1 MNAASIP
8 SFSLRARWTSSA
20 PRAARYSS
28 IDSSRSA
35 TAIPTWWIPMI
46 TSVSVPSLTGLPAQ
60 LPRFHLRL
68 QLDRRPVPLV
78 ASRLEHVQAGVIRD
92 VEPAE
97 VAEPEWAHR
106 PVETLLDRDVDV
118 LEAGHAGVKQAL
130 RLLGG
135 GVQDA
140 VAAQT
145 ADLLFDQDR
154 SPRHSAG
161 HRHPPPS
168 PLIP

>member
-1 MNAASIP
+1 MKAASIP

-46 TSVSVPSLTGLPAQ
+46 TSVSVPALTGLPAQ

-78 ASRLEHVQAGVIRD
+78 ASRLEHVQAG
-92 VEPAE
+92 A
-97 VAEPEWAHR
+97 
-106 PVETLLDRDVDV
+106 
-118 LEAGHAGVKQAL
+118 
-130 RLLGG
+130 
-135 GVQDA
+135 
-140 VAAQT
+140 
-145 ADLLFDQDR
+145 R
-154 SPRHSAG
+154 SEEHTSELQ
-161 HRHPPPS
+161 S
-168 PLIP
+168 PDH

>member
-1 MNAASIP
+1 MKAASIP

-46 TSVSVPSLTGLPAQ
+46 TSVSVPALTGLPAQ

-78 ASRLEHVQAGVIRD
+78 ASRLEHLQAGVVRG

-97 VAEPEWAHR
+97 VAEPERSHR
-106 PVETLLDRDVDV
+106 PVETLLHRDVHV
-118 LEAGHAGVKQAL
+118 PETRPARVQQGIRHP
-130 RLLGG
+130 GG
-135 GVQDA
+135 GVPGA
-140 VAAQT
+140 VCY
-145 ADLLFDQDR
+145 
-154 SPRHSAG
+154 
-161 HRHPPPS
+161 
-168 PLIP
+168 

>member
-46 TSVSVPSLTGLPAQ
+46 TSVSVPALTGLPAQ

-78 ASRLEHVQAGVIRD
+78 ASRLEHVQAGVVRD
-92 VEPAE
+92 LEPPE
-97 VAEPEWAHR
+97 VPQPQRAPR
-106 PVETLLDRDVDV
+106 PAQTLLHPPVRVPA
-118 LEAGHAGVKQAL
+118 AGHTPAQQAI
-130 RLLGG
+130 
-135 GVQDA
+135 
-140 VAAQT
+140 T
-145 ADLLFDQDR
+145 
-154 SPRHSAG
+154 
-161 HRHPPPS
+161 PPGRG
-168 PLIP
+168 